1 LSTKEKKILIV
12 TGEASGD
19 LHGSNVA
26 KALRDLCP
34 RVKLF
39 AMGGEKLRLA
49 GAEIV
54 ADSSS
59 LSVVGITEVFA
70 RLRTILRTLASLKS
84 FLRQEKPDLVVL
96 IDFPDFNM
104 RLARAAKKLG
114 VPVLYY
120 ISPQVWAWRS
130 GRVKALARVVQKM
143 AVIFPFEAPLYEA
156 AGVPVEFVGHPL
168 MDVLENWEAGKK
180 ENGKQEFSGKPLI
193 TLLPGSRGK
202 EVSSLLPEMIRAAKI
217 LKEKWPETQFLLPLA
232 STIGRGE
239 VQEFI
244 AGFPALT
251 IVEGKTYEAISAAD
265 LAIVASGTATLETA
279 LLGKP
284 MVIVYRVSSPSYWIG
299 RMLIRVK
306 CIGLANI
313 VAGKKVVPELIQKD
327 ACGEQ
332 IAAEALKIL
341 SDSKYRENMAAELS
355 YIRGKIGKTGAAV
368 RVAQIALELAGQTP
382 IRS

>member
-1 LSTKEKKILIV
+1 LSAKEKKILIV

-19 LHGSNVA
+19 LHGSEVA
-26 KALRDLCP
+26 RALKELSPKVR
-34 RVKLF
+34 LF

-54 ADSSS
+54 VDSSS
-59 LSVVGITEVFA
+59 MAVVGITEVFA
-70 RLRTILRTLASLKS
+70 RLRTILRALASLKF
-84 FLRQEKPDLVVL
+84 FLLREKPDLVLLV
-96 IDFPDFNM
+96 DFPDFNM
-104 RLARAAKKLG
+104 RLARAAKKHG

-130 GRVKALARVVQKM
+130 ARVKVLARLVKKM
-143 AVIFPFEAPLYEA
+143 AVIFPFEVSLYEA

-168 MDVLENWEAGKK
+168 MDVLRDWEAAKR
-180 ENGKQEFSGKPLI
+180 ESGKQEFGGKPLI
-193 TLLPGSRGK
+193 TLLPGSRRK
-202 EVSSLLPEMIRAAKI
+202 EISSLLPEMIRAAEI
-217 LKEKWPETQFLLPLA
+217 LKEKRPEAQFLLPLA
-232 STIGRGE
+232 STIARGE
-239 VQEFI
+239 AQKFI
-244 AGFPALT
+244 PAGFPSLT
-251 IVEGKTYEAISAAD
+251 IVEGRTYEAISAAD

-327 ACGEQ
+327 ACGEK
-332 IAAEALKIL
+332 IAAEASKIL
-341 SDSKYRENMAAELS
+341 SDSIYRQNMTAELS
-355 YIRGKIGKTGAAV
+355 DIRGKLGKTGAAF
-368 RVAQIALELAGQTP
+368 RVAQISLELTGPTP
-382 IRS
+382 FA

>member
-1 LSTKEKKILIV
+1 MSVREKKILIV

-19 LHGSNVA
+19 LHGSKVA
-26 KALRDLCP
+26 RALKELSP
-34 RVKLF
+34 GVKIF

-54 ADSSS
+54 VDSSS
-59 LSVVGITEVFA
+59 LAVVGLTEVFA
-70 RLRTILRTLASLKS
+70 RLRTILRALAFLKS
-84 FLRQEKPDLVVL
+84 FLLQEKPSLVLL

-104 RLARAAKKLG
+104 RLARTAKKLG

-120 ISPQVWAWRS
+120 IGPQVWAWRS

-143 AVIFPFEAPLYEA
+143 AVIFPFEVSFYEA

-168 MDVLENWEAGKK
+168 MDVLGGWGAENKGNGKK
-180 ENGKQEFSGKPLI
+180 EFSGDPI
-193 TLLPGSRGK
+193 VALLPGSRGK
-202 EVSSLLPEMIRAAKI
+202 EVSSLLPAMIQAAEI
-217 LKEKWPETQFLLPLA
+217 IKEKNPQARFLLPLA
-232 STIGRGE
+232 PTIGREE
-239 VQEFI
+239 VQGLLG
-244 AGFPALT
+244 GFSAVT
-251 IVEGKTYEAISAAD
+251 VIEGKTYEAISAAD

-284 MVIVYRVSSPSYWIG
+284 MVIVYRVSAPTYWIG

-313 VAGKKVVPELIQKD
+313 VAGRKVVPELIQKD
-327 ACGEQ
+327 ACGEK

-341 SDSKYRENMAAELS
+341 SDSTYRENMTAELS
-355 YIRGKIGKTGAAV
+355 AIRGKMGNAGAAT
-368 RVAQIALELAGQTP
+368 RVAQMVLELAESHP
-382 IRS
+382 NRS